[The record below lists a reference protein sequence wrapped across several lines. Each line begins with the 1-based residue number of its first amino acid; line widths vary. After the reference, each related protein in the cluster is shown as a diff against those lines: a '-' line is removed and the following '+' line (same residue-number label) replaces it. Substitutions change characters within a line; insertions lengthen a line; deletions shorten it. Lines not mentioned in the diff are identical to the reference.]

1 MSRPERLWSL
11 LLVTELTQ
19 SWTPCCVWPCLNMG
33 LDQTASR
40 DLFQHQPCCCSVRCQ
55 IPRIAPGPN
64 CSIIT
69 ALSVKTS
76 SRLSCAMSQSK
87 YMASVFFPSS
97 SWLPILPVALVLSAL
112 VTCFTHL
119 LSIQSS
125 PLTGSRTCLLCKA
138 LSCCHGSHHQ
148 RASFPPKQ
156 ASSSFP
162 TAEST
167 VSVCLKVSPFGGTP
181 VATYCSSDA
190 YTQGSQ
196 SHANTAI
203 LVDIPRVTTQSLVHR
218 QHFWA
223 AMQAWFQTYHG

>member
-1 MSRPERLWSL
+1 MASSVRTRGMNTNRSVGGSVWTSGGIFLQCRWQRTGTSRPERLWSL

-119 LSIQSS
+119 LSI
-125 PLTGSRTCLLCKA
+125 
-138 LSCCHGSHHQ
+138 
-148 RASFPPKQ
+148 
-156 ASSSFP
+156 
-162 TAEST
+162 
-167 VSVCLKVSPFGGTP
+167 
-181 VATYCSSDA
+181 
-190 YTQGSQ
+190 
-196 SHANTAI
+196 
-203 LVDIPRVTTQSLVHR
+203 
-218 QHFWA
+218 
-223 AMQAWFQTYHG
+223 